1 MNIRILYSITFLF
14 IILLLISC
22 GEKSKPQE
30 ISISGTVGGQ
40 GILDYPDKPVL
51 VAALKNGDFGKISA
65 NPLSNIIK
73 LISVDK
79 KNSFRID
86 LTETGLSAGDKIYL
100 IAFVDVN
107 FTGSTPF
114 TDTGDIIGFYSES
127 DSLST

>member
-40 GILDYPDKPVL
+40 GIIDYPDKPVL
-51 VAALKNGDFGKISA
+51 VAAIKNGDFGKISA

-73 LISVDK
+73 LISVDNK
-79 KNSFRID
+79 KAAN
-86 LTETGLSAGDKIYL
+86 
-100 IAFVDVN
+100 
-107 FTGSTPF
+107 PF
-114 TDTGDIIGFYSES
+114 PC
-127 DSLST
+127 SLWLKKYMGQQQLQWDRSLKQR